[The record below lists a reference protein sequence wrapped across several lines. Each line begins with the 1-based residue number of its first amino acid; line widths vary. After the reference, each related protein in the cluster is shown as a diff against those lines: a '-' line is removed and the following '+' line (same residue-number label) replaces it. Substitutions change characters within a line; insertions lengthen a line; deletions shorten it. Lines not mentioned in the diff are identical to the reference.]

1 MAFWKRRR
9 QKSEVPPSLLQP
21 ESPSPP
27 APSVVPPP
35 AKRVGMSFGVRSDVG
50 RVRPTN
56 QDHVFALQISLPGP
70 NGQETLGFFIVA
82 DGMGGHVG
90 GATASARAVEIVTG
104 QVLQGLVMPVL
115 RGEPPAAI
123 QDLLREAVLLA
134 NRRILDE
141 AALQHSDM
149 GTTLTAALLLGGRC
163 YLAHVGDSRLY
174 TYGQGQLQQ
183 RTRDHS
189 MVARLLELGQISPAE
204 ANNHPKRNYLY
215 QSVGQQEE
223 IEVESDSFTLD
234 NCSHVLL
241 CSDGLWGIVAAAEEN
256 PVRSQG
262 HLGTEEQVLIRA
274 LSGGQDPQEICDH
287 LVAQANEAG
296 GEDNISVIVVALPQG

>member
-9 QKSEVPPSLLQP
+9 QET
-21 ESPSPP
+21 E
-27 APSVVPPP
+27 APPP
-35 AKRVGMSFGVRSDVG
+35 PKRVGMSFGVISDVG

-70 NGQETLGFFIVA
+70 NGQDVLGLFIVA
-82 DGMGGHVG
+82 DGMGGHTG

-104 QVLQGLVMPVL
+104 EVLQGLVMPVL

-123 QDLLREAVLLA
+123 QDLMREAVLTA

-141 AALQHSDM
+141 ATQQHNDM

-163 YLAHVGDSRLY
+163 YQAHVGDSRLY
-174 TYGQGQLQQ
+174 TRAATGLQC

-189 MVARLLELGQISPAE
+189 MVARLLELGQISPEE
-204 ANNHPKRNYLY
+204 AHRHPKRNYLY
-215 QSVGQQEE
+215 QSVGQQDE
-223 IEVESDSFTLD
+223 IEVESDSFSLD
-234 NCSHVLL
+234 GCDYLLL
-241 CSDGLWGIVAAAEEN
+241 CSDGLWGVLEEA
-256 PVRSQG
+256 V
-262 HLGTEEQVLIRA
+262 VLQA
-274 LSGGQDPQEICDH
+274 LSPGRDTQEICAD

-296 GEDNISVIVVALPQG
+296 GEDNISVIVVGLPQV